1 MELLSASNQ
10 SGGKARLKENPRNW
24 PYSGSAVRLLVVE
37 DEQDLAEAIALGLR
51 REGYA
56 VDVAFDGQEALVK
69 AAVYPYDLVCLD
81 LNLPSIDGREVCR
94 RIRAAERTDD
104 EPQPRVLM
112 LTARDAFGDRVA
124 GLDDGAD
131 DYLVKPF
138 DFAELT
144 ARVRALLR
152 RDAGRSGSTIE
163 VGSLS
168 LDAARREAWR
178 AGRPLDLTAKEF
190 QLLRYFMSRAGEVI
204 SEGDLLNHVWDENA
218 NPYTKTVRVTIA
230 TLRRKLALPDE
241 SQPIE
246 TVIGSGYRL
255 STAS

>member
-1 MELLSASNQ
+1 
-10 SGGKARLKENPRNW
+10 
-24 PYSGSAVRLLVVE
+24 VE
-37 DEQDLAEAIALGLR
+37 DEHDLAEAIALGLR

-56 VDVAFDGQEALVK
+56 VDVATDGRDALVK

-81 LNLPSIDGREVCR
+81 LNLPRVDGREVCR
-94 RIRAAERTDD
+94 RLRGAERFDD
-104 EPQPRVLM
+104 EPAPRVLM
-112 LTARDAFGDRVA
+112 LTARDTLADRVA

-144 ARVRALLR
+144 ARIRALLR
-152 RDAGRSGSTIE
+152 RDAARSAATLA

-168 LDAARREAWR
+168 LDTARREARRDGR
-178 AGRPLDLTAKEF
+178 ALDLTAKEF
-190 QLLRYFMSRAGEVI
+190 ALLRYLMSRPGEVI
-204 SEGDLLNHVWDENA
+204 SEGDLLTHVWDENA

-230 TLRRKLALPDE
+230 TLRRKLAGPDE
-241 SQPIE
+241 RQPIE

-255 STAS
+255 NPGA